1 MIYAVIDTNVIV
13 ASLLTH
19 NHDSATVRVMDAVYS
34 RTIVPLVND
43 AILAEYADVL
53 HRPNL
58 KLDPVKCAFIVSLM
72 MDVGLYFDP
81 VHSNVPMPDEADRV
95 FYEVTLAG
103 RNGNDVKLVTGN
115 MKHYPKADFIVTPA
129 QFCELLG
136 I

>member
-1 MIYAVIDTNVIV
+1 
-13 ASLLTH
+13 
-19 NHDSATVRVMDAVYS
+19 
-34 RTIVPLVND
+34 
-43 AILAEYADVL
+43 
-53 HRPNL
+53 
-58 KLDPVKCAFIVSLM
+58 
-72 MDVGLYFDP
+72 
-81 VHSNVPMPDEADRV
+81 MPDEADRV